1 MQKKEDVF
9 LSTAMDLE
17 GIQKTKEDI
26 FEAEKCIKQIIVETN
41 SLPKGSHQIF
51 DDIPKHQADLK
62 KYKQLLS
69 KMSSDYY
76 SDEVVNNREYDATRR
91 YMEGTNFLKESE
103 KYKTEK
109 GGSTRGLRHE
119 PSPISGPPPSA
130 ALPQLDNFAPL
141 HFIFFITPIFR
152 RAQDVEDMG
161 YTIMSE
167 LTAQR
172 SAILR
177 TKLYTDETRQEQN
190 RVKRML
196 LSIYHNK
203 VLFKCLLILIIILL
217 AIANIGVI
225 IYKIK

>member
-1 MQKKEDVF
+1 MITYSEYFDEYVKDLNNYIHKIKASIHQIQN
-9 LSTAMDLE
+9 LE
-17 GIQKTKEDI
+17 GIQKTREDI

-41 SLPKGSHQIF
+41 SLPKGSHKIF
-51 DDIPKHQADLK
+51 DDILKHQEDVK
-62 KYKQLLS
+62 KYKRLLN

-76 SDEVVNNREYDATRR
+76 SDEVVNNREYDTTRK

-109 GGSTRGLRHE
+109 GGSTR
-119 PSPISGPPPSA
+119 
-130 ALPQLDNFAPL
+130 
-141 HFIFFITPIFR
+141 
-152 RAQDVEDMG
+152 G

>member
-1 MQKKEDVF
+1 MITYSEYFDDYVKDLNKYIHKIKASVHQIQN
-9 LSTAMDLE
+9 LE

-103 KYKTEK
+103 K
-109 GGSTRGLRHE
+109 
-119 PSPISGPPPSA
+119 
-130 ALPQLDNFAPL
+130 
-141 HFIFFITPIFR
+141 

>member
-1 MQKKEDVF
+1 MITYSEYFDEYVKDLNKYIHKIKSSIHQIQ
-9 LSTAMDLE
+9 DLE
-17 GIQKTKEDI
+17 GIKKTREDI
-26 FEAEKCIKQIIVETN
+26 LEAEKCIKQIIVETN
-41 SLPKGSHQIF
+41 SLPRGSHKIF
-51 DDIPKHQADLK
+51 EEIQKHQVDVK
-62 KYKQLLS
+62 KYKKVLN

-76 SDEVVNNREYDATRR
+76 SDEVMNNREYDTTRK

-103 KYKTEK
+103 K
-109 GGSTRGLRHE
+109 
-119 PSPISGPPPSA
+119 
-130 ALPQLDNFAPL
+130 
-141 HFIFFITPIFR
+141 

>member
-1 MQKKEDVF
+1 MITYSEYFDEYVK
-9 LSTAMDLE
+9 DLNKYIHKIKASIHQIQNIE
-17 GIQKTKEDI
+17 GIQKTREDI

-41 SLPKGSHQIF
+41 SLPKGSHKIF
-51 DDIPKHQADLK
+51 DDILKHQADVN
-62 KYKQLLS
+62 KYKDLLN

-76 SDEVVNNREYDATRR
+76 SDELVNNREYDTTRK

-103 KYKTEK
+103 
-109 GGSTRGLRHE
+109 
-119 PSPISGPPPSA
+119 
-130 ALPQLDNFAPL
+130 
-141 HFIFFITPIFR
+141 R

-167 LTAQR
+167 LTSQR
-172 SAILR
+172 SALLR
-177 TKLYTDETRQEQN
+177 TKHYTDETMQEQN

-203 VLFKCLLILIIILL
+203 VLFKGLLILIIILL

>member
-1 MQKKEDVF
+1 MITYSEYFDEYVKDLDKYIHKIKSSIHQIQN
-9 LSTAMDLE
+9 LE

-41 SLPKGSHQIF
+41 SLPKGSHKIF
-51 DDIPKHQADLK
+51 DDIRKHQEDVQ
-62 KYKQLLS
+62 KYKKLLN

-76 SDEVVNNREYDATRR
+76 SDEVLNKREYDTTRK

-103 KYKTEK
+103 
-109 GGSTRGLRHE
+109 
-119 PSPISGPPPSA
+119 
-130 ALPQLDNFAPL
+130 
-141 HFIFFITPIFR
+141 R

-177 TKLYTDETRQEQN
+177 TKLYTDETMQEQS

>member
-1 MQKKEDVF
+1 MITYSEYFDDYVK
-9 LSTAMDLE
+9 DLNKY
-17 GIQKTKEDI
+17 IHKIK
-26 FEAEKCIKQIIVETN
+26 ASIKQIIVETN

-76 SDEVVNNREYDATRR
+76 SDEV
-91 YMEGTNFLKESE
+91 
-103 KYKTEK
+103 
-109 GGSTRGLRHE
+109 
-119 PSPISGPPPSA
+119 
-130 ALPQLDNFAPL
+130 
-141 HFIFFITPIFR
+141 
-152 RAQDVEDMG
+152 
-161 YTIMSE
+161 
-167 LTAQR
+167 
-172 SAILR
+172 
-177 TKLYTDETRQEQN
+177 TDETRQEQN

>member
-1 MQKKEDVF
+1 MITYSEYFDEYVKDLNKYIHKIKASIHQIQN
-9 LSTAMDLE
+9 LE
-17 GIQKTKEDI
+17 GIQKTREDI
-26 FEAEKCIKQIIVETN
+26 FEAEKCIKQIIVEIN
-41 SLPKGSHQIF
+41 SLPKGSHKIF
-51 DDIPKHQADLK
+51 DEILKHQADVK
-62 KYKQLLS
+62 KYKQLLN
-69 KMSSDYY
+69 KMNSDYY
-76 SDEVVNNREYDATRR
+76 SDEVVNNRHYDTTRK

-103 KYKTEK
+103 K
-109 GGSTRGLRHE
+109 
-119 PSPISGPPPSA
+119 
-130 ALPQLDNFAPL
+130 
-141 HFIFFITPIFR
+141 

-172 SAILR
+172 SALLR
-177 TKLYTDETRQEQN
+177 TKLYTDETMQEQN

>member
-1 MQKKEDVF
+1 MITYSEYFDEYVKDLNNYIHKIKTSIYKIQNIEDF
-9 LSTAMDLE
+9 N
-17 GIQKTKEDI
+17 KTREDI

-41 SLPKGSHQIF
+41 SLPKGSHKIF
-51 DDIPKHQADLK
+51 DDIYKYKTDLK
-62 KYKQLLS
+62 KYKKLLE

-76 SDEVVNNREYDATRR
+76 SDEVVNNREYDITRK
-91 YMEGTNFLKESE
+91 YIEGSNFLKESE
-103 KYKTEK
+103 
-109 GGSTRGLRHE
+109 
-119 PSPISGPPPSA
+119 
-130 ALPQLDNFAPL
+130 
-141 HFIFFITPIFR
+141 R

-167 LTAQR
+167 LTSQR

-177 TKLYTDETRQEQN
+177 TKLYAGETREEQN
-190 RVKRML
+190 RAKRML

-203 VLFKCLLILIIILL
+203 VLFKCVLILIIILL